1 MDTITCP
8 HCGMQNDLGDKV
20 CVHCGKDMTA
30 AAEAGT
36 SDPATAATPAEPT
49 AAGPTLA
56 EPPPSS
62 GFGAPAADETGATT
76 AELAEPHPALEDG
89 FAAGE
94 PPKKRNMPLL
104 VGIGVAAAVAI
115 LLVAFLA
122 FGKNTTAKI
131 PDSIAGSPR
140 LTSTAA
146 TALEQQV
153 EQIHLPNGM
162 HARVA
167 VYGTD
172 AAPKYILELV
182 DGLPDSAQNVSL
194 TDNFG
199 LFSSLVGGG
208 AGSGLDLTNAAKAVR
223 GGIEYICI
231 PLSSSGSTGTVCLF
245 HHQAIFGGL
254 ITVGGGDPQA
264 ALDTAELAYQAVT

>member
-1 MDTITCP
+1 
-8 HCGMQNDLGDKV
+8 
-20 CVHCGKDMTA
+20 
-30 AAEAGT
+30 
-36 SDPATAATPAEPT
+36 
-49 AAGPTLA
+49 
-56 EPPPSS
+56 
-62 GFGAPAADETGATT
+62 
-76 AELAEPHPALEDG
+76 
-89 FAAGE
+89 
-94 PPKKRNMPLL
+94 MPVL
-104 VGIGVAAAVAI
+104 VGIGVAAAVVI
-115 LLVAFLA
+115 LLVAFFA
-122 FGKNTTAKI
+122 FGKGNATAKI

-140 LTSTAA
+140 LTSAAA

-153 EQIHLPNGM
+153 EQIHLPQGL

-182 DGLPDSAQNVSL
+182 DGLPDTAQNVSL

-208 AGSGLDLTNAAKAVR
+208 AASGLDLTNAAKAVR

-231 PLSSSGSTGTVCLF
+231 PLSSSGQTGTVCLF
-245 HHQAIFGGL
+245 HHQAIFVGL

-264 ALDTAELAYQAVT
+264 ALDTAEQAYQAVT